1 MEYKCG
7 SCREV
12 SLLSPRAK
20 FCPVCG
26 SSSLILVVK
35 ELAEPAQKE
44 TVGVY
49 KTATTGTVEEMD
61 GMTVPEIDPA
71 QLKKAL
77 QEEVAFI
84 GAFPTPPPET
94 EPDTTTKEE
103 EDRPRRKR

>member
-12 SLLSPRAK
+12 STLSPRAK

-35 ELAEPAQKE
+35 ELAEPTQKE

-49 KTATTGTVEEMD
+49 KSATIAEE
-61 GMTVPEIDPA
+61 TPHF
-71 QLKKAL
+71 AL
-77 QEEVAFI
+77 SPFSQS
-84 GAFPTPPPET
+84 T
-94 EPDTTTKEE
+94 EPESDNIVKEE
-103 EDRPRRKR
+103 EDRPRRRR

>member
-12 SLLSPRAK
+12 STLSPRAK

-35 ELAEPAQKE
+35 EQAEPTQKE

-49 KTATTGTVEEMD
+49 KTATIANQFTLS
-61 GMTVPEIDPA
+61 
-71 QLKKAL
+71 QS
-77 QEEVAFI
+77 
-84 GAFPTPPPET
+84 T
-94 EPDTTTKEE
+94 EPELDTIVKEE

>member
-12 SLLSPRAK
+12 SALSPKAR

-35 ELAEPAQKE
+35 EQTEPSQKE
-44 TVGVY
+44 TIGVY
-49 KTATTGTVEEMD
+49 DTATIKAPTRELHSNQLTGIEPSVE
-61 GMTVPEIDPA
+61 
-71 QLKKAL
+71 
-77 QEEVAFI
+77 
-84 GAFPTPPPET
+84 
-94 EPDTTTKEE
+94 KEE

>member
-12 SLLSPRAK
+12 SLLSPEAK

-35 ELAEPAQKE
+35 EQAEPNQKE

-49 KTATTGTVEEMD
+49 KSATLQPSGEVEIAVLEAVVDPSALGPFNSMD
-61 GMTVPEIDPA
+61 EAIA
-71 QLKKAL
+71 A
-77 QEEVAFI
+77 VA
-84 GAFPTPPPET
+84 
-94 EPDTTTKEE
+94 DHKEE

>member
-12 SLLSPRAK
+12 ISLSPKAK

-35 ELAEPAQKE
+35 EQAEPHQKE
-44 TVGVY
+44 TVGVH
-49 KTATTGTVEEMD
+49 KTATSR
-61 GMTVPEIDPA
+61 
-71 QLKKAL
+71 L
-77 QEEVAFI
+77 EVDLPS
-84 GAFPTPPPET
+84 GAVSVIVDS
-94 EPDTTTKEE
+94 EPDTITKEE

>member
-12 SLLSPRAK
+12 SALSPKAR

-35 ELAEPAQKE
+35 ELTEPTQKE

-49 KTATTGTVEEMD
+49 KTATIAEETLLEPTG
-61 GMTVPEIDPA
+61 
-71 QLKKAL
+71 
-77 QEEVAFI
+77 FI
-84 GAFPTPPPET
+84 GPFPMLPES
-94 EPDTTTKEE
+94 EPDTKTKEE